1 MNMKYLYIWLAV
13 INIAAFVMAGIDKK
27 RAKEH
32 KWRIRESTLIGAA
45 IVGGSLGLLLGM
57 LVFRHK
63 TKHPKFTIGVPIIL
77 IIQIILA
84 VLYFFLNK

>member
-1 MNMKYLYIWLAV
+1 MKYLYIWLAG

-45 IVGGSLGLLLGM
+45 IVGGSVGLLLGM

>member
-1 MNMKYLYIWLAV
+1 MKYLYIWLAA

-45 IVGGSLGLLLGM
+45 IVGGSVGLLLGM